1 MSAQPLK
8 AGVSIDTREG
18 FAMIKKISAY
28 FSADIWNMALKDL
41 HGARALWLRAV
52 RAAVLS
58 ARVFMR
64 TQCQQKASALTYF
77 TLLSIV
83 PVAALIFGI
92 AKGFGVE
99 ALLERQLLDNLQGQQ
114 DAVRRI
120 IEFAHAMIENTR
132 GGLVAGIGI
141 AALLW
146 TVIKMLGNIE
156 DSFNAIWGVDRAR
169 PMNRKF
175 SDYLSAMLIC
185 PLLVIMAG
193 SLTVTIA
200 AEAQLIAKKLALF
213 ESAGSLIAAALG
225 LVPYFFMWGLFSF
238 LYIFMPNT
246 RVRLVPGVIAGIIA
260 GSVYQI
266 MQWVY
271 IKFQIG
277 IAGYNA
283 VYGGFAALP
292 LFLVWLQMSWTIVL
306 LGAAISW
313 ACQAVHVYDY
323 DTDQWAVSCAVKR
336 VLALRAVQVIV
347 KKFEHGDQPPTVDG
361 LAALLEV
368 PRRLLQ
374 GLLDDL
380 VACGILVGTQNSDSG
395 AVFYRPAKS
404 TADLT
409 LAAVTELFDG
419 HGISSVHMAESP
431 ELDDLRRRL
440 ASFKRLVEG
449 SPDNACLKDL

>member
-1 MSAQPLK
+1 ML
-8 AGVSIDTREG
+8 E
-18 FAMIKKISAY
+18 KIISY
-28 FSADIWNMALKDL
+28 FSEGIWTLALKDF
-41 HGARALWLRAV
+41 HGARALWLRAARV
-52 RAAVLS
+52 AVLS
-58 ARVFMR
+58 ARVLIR
-64 TQCQQKASALTYF
+64 TQFQQKASALTYF

-114 DAVRRI
+114 EAVQRI
-120 IEFAHAMIENTR
+120 IEFAHAMIESTQ
-132 GGLVAGIGI
+132 GGVVAGIGI

-156 DSFNAIWGVDRAR
+156 DAFNAIWGVGRAR
-169 PMNRKF
+169 SLNRKF

-185 PLLVIMAG
+185 PMLVILAG

-200 AEAQLIAKKLALF
+200 AEAQLIAKKLALL
-213 ESAGSLIAAALG
+213 ESAGPLIAAGLG
-225 LVPYFFMWGLFSF
+225 LLPYCFIWALFSF
-238 LYIFMPNT
+238 LYLFMPNT
-246 RVRLVPGVIAGIIA
+246 RVRFVPGLIAGIIA
-260 GSVYQI
+260 GTAYQV
-266 MQWVY
+266 MQWIY

-292 LFLVWLQMSWTIVL
+292 LFLVWLQTSWTIVL

-313 ACQAVHVYDY
+313 ACQAVHIYDY
-323 DTDQWAVSCAVKR
+323 DTDQWAVSSVVKK
-336 VLALRAVQVIV
+336 VLALRAVQVVV
-347 KKFEHGDQPPTVDG
+347 KNFERGEQPPTADG

-380 VACGILVGTQNSDSG
+380 VACGMLARTQDSDG
-395 AVFYRPAKS
+395 DAVFYRPAKS

-409 LAAVTELFDG
+409 LAAVTEAFEG
-419 HGISSVHMAESP
+419 YGVSSVHMAQSP
-431 ELDDLRRRL
+431 ELDELQRRL
-440 ASFKRLVEG
+440 AAFKSRIEQA
-449 SPDNACLKDL
+449 PENACLKDI

>member
-1 MSAQPLK
+1 
-8 AGVSIDTREG
+8 
-18 FAMIKKISAY
+18 MIKKISDY

-114 DAVRRI
+114 EAVRRI

-132 GGLVAGIGI
+132 GGVVAGIGV
-141 AALLW
+141 AVLLW
-146 TVIKMLGNIE
+146 TVVKMLGNIE
-156 DSFNAIWGVDRAR
+156 DAFNSIWGVGRAR
-169 PMNRKF
+169 SLNRKF
-175 SDYLSAMLIC
+175 SDYLSAMLVC

-193 SLTVTIA
+193 SLTVTLA
-200 AEAQLIAKKLALF
+200 AETQLIAKKLALL
-213 ESAGSLIAAALG
+213 ESAGPLIAAGLG
-225 LVPYFFMWGLFSF
+225 LLPYCFIWALFSF
-238 LYIFMPNT
+238 LYVFMPNT

-260 GSVYQI
+260 GTAYQI

-313 ACQAVHVYDY
+313 ACQSVHMYDY

-336 VLALRAVQVIV
+336 MLALRVVQVIV
-347 KKFEHGDQPPTVDG
+347 KNFECGLPPPTADG
-361 LAALLEV
+361 LAGRLEV

-374 GLLDDL
+374 GVLDDL
-380 VACGILVGTQNSDSG
+380 VACGMLARTQGSDG
-395 AVFYRPAKS
+395 DAVFYRPAKS

-409 LAAVTELFDG
+409 LAAVTDAFDG
-419 HGISSVHMAESP
+419 HGISSVHMAQSP
-431 ELDDLRRRL
+431 ELDDLQRRL
-440 ASFKRLVEG
+440 VSFKSLVEG

>member
-1 MSAQPLK
+1 ML
-8 AGVSIDTREG
+8 E
-18 FAMIKKISAY
+18 KIIVY
-28 FSADIWNMALKDL
+28 FSEGIWTIALKDFR
-41 HGARALWLRAV
+41 GVRALWIRVA
-52 RAAVLS
+52 RIAVLS

-99 ALLERQLLDNLQGQQ
+99 ALLERQLLENLQGQQ
-114 DAVRRI
+114 EAVRRI
-120 IEFAHAMIENTR
+120 IEFAHAMIESTR
-132 GGLVAGIGI
+132 GGLVAGIGV

-156 DSFNAIWGVDRAR
+156 DAFNAIWGVGRAR
-169 PMNRKF
+169 PLNRKF
-175 SDYLSAMLIC
+175 ADYLSAMLIC
-185 PLLVIMAG
+185 PLLVILAG

-213 ESAGSLIAAALG
+213 ESAGQLIAAGLG
-225 LVPYFFMWGLFSF
+225 LLPYCFIWALFSF
-238 LYIFMPNT
+238 LYLFMPNT
-246 RVRLVPGVIAGIIA
+246 RVRIVPGLIAGITA
-260 GSVYQI
+260 GTAYQV
-266 MQWVY
+266 MQWIY

-292 LFLVWLQMSWTIVL
+292 LFLVWLQTSWTIVL
-306 LGAAISW
+306 LGAAVSW
-313 ACQAVHVYDY
+313 ACQAAHMYDY
-323 DTDQWAVSCAVKR
+323 DTDQWAVSGVVKR
-336 VLALRAVQVIV
+336 VLALRAVQVVV
-347 KKFEHGDQPPTVDG
+347 KNFERGGGQAPTADG

-380 VACGILVGTQNSDSG
+380 VDCGMLARTQDSDGG

-409 LAAVTELFDG
+409 IAAVSEAFDG
-419 HGISSVHMAESP
+419 HGMSSVHMAASP
-431 ELDDLRRRL
+431 ELDELQRRL
-440 ASFKRLVEG
+440 ASFKSLIEG
-449 SPDNACLKDL
+449 SSENACLKDI

>member
-1 MSAQPLK
+1 
-8 AGVSIDTREG
+8 
-18 FAMIKKISAY
+18 MIKKISAY
-28 FSADIWNMALKDL
+28 LSVDIWNMALKDI
-41 HGARALWLRAV
+41 HGARAIWLRAV
-52 RAAVLS
+52 RVAMLS
-58 ARVFMR
+58 VRVFMR

-83 PVAALIFGI
+83 PVAALLFGI

-114 DAVRRI
+114 EAVRRI
-120 IEFAHAMIENTR
+120 IEFAHAMIESTR
-132 GGLVAGIGI
+132 GGLVAGIGV

-156 DSFNAIWGVDRAR
+156 DSFNAIWGVVRAR

-185 PLLVIMAG
+185 PLLVIMSG

-200 AEAQLIAKKLALF
+200 AQAQLIAKKLALL
-213 ESAGSLIAAALG
+213 ESAGPLISACLG
-225 LVPYFFMWGLFSF
+225 LLPYFFRWGLFSF

-313 ACQAVHVYDY
+313 ACQAVHMYDY
-323 DTDQWAVSCAVKR
+323 DTDQWAVSCTVKR

-347 KKFEHGDQPPTVDG
+347 KKFEHGDQPPTADG
-361 LAALLEV
+361 LASLLEV

-380 VACGILVGTQNSDSG
+380 VACGMLAQTQDSG
-395 AVFYRPAKS
+395 AGPVFYRPAKS

-409 LAAVTELFDG
+409 LAAVTEAFDG
-419 HGISSVHMAESP
+419 YGISPVHMAESP
-431 ELDDLRRRL
+431 ELDDLQRRL
-440 ASFKRLVEG
+440 TSFKRLVEE

>member
-1 MSAQPLK
+1 
-8 AGVSIDTREG
+8 
-18 FAMIKKISAY
+18 MIKKISAY
-28 FSADIWNMALKDL
+28 LSVDIWNMALKDI
-41 HGARALWLRAV
+41 HGARAIWLRAV
-52 RAAVLS
+52 RVAMLS
-58 ARVFMR
+58 VRVFMR

-114 DAVRRI
+114 EAVRRI
-120 IEFAHAMIENTR
+120 IEFAHAMIESTR
-132 GGLVAGIGI
+132 GGLVAGIGV

-156 DSFNAIWGVDRAR
+156 DSFNAIWGVGRAR
-169 PMNRKF
+169 PINRKF

-185 PLLVIMAG
+185 PLLVIMSG

-200 AEAQLIAKKLALF
+200 AQAQLIAKKLTLL
-213 ESAGSLIAAALG
+213 ESAGPLISAGLG
-225 LVPYFFMWGLFSF
+225 LLPYFFMWGLFSF

-246 RVRLVPGVIAGIIA
+246 RVRLMPGVIAGIIA
-260 GSVYQI
+260 GSAYQI

-313 ACQAVHVYDY
+313 ACQAVHMYDY
-323 DTDQWAVSCAVKR
+323 DTDQWAVSCTVKR

-347 KKFEHGDQPPTVDG
+347 KKFEYGDQPPTADG

-380 VACGILVGTQNSDSG
+380 VACGILARTQDSGGG
-395 AVFYRPAKS
+395 AVFYRPAKN

-409 LAAVTELFDG
+409 LAAVTEAFDG
-419 HGISSVHMAESP
+419 HGILPVHMAQSP
-431 ELDDLRRRL
+431 ELDDLQRRL
-440 ASFKRLVEG
+440 ASFKRLVEA